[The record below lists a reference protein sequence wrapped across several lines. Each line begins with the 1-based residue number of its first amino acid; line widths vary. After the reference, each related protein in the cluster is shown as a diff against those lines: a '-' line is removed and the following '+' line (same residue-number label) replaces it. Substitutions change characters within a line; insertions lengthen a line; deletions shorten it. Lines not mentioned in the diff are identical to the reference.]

1 MKKISQK
8 EIDYI
13 LDNIDIV
20 NLVSEYVRL
29 EKRGNNYKGL
39 CPFHNEKT
47 PSFTVSPQKKIAH
60 CFGCGNGG
68 NIFQFLSK
76 IENITYNQAIIKLGN
91 RLGLNLEEEKK
102 FSLDLAND
110 EEKIYYGNTLIAD
123 YYNYILLNTKEAEKA
138 LNYLIN
144 RGLTKETIKTFNIG
158 YAPNS
163 NIAVEFFK
171 SQNID
176 LELMIEA
183 GNISKNIQTGEFYD
197 TFKERIIFP
206 IKDHKDRVVA
216 FSGRTM
222 SNDKNIAKYYNT
234 NETSVFKKREVLYN
248 FSDARQHIVKEQEII
263 ICEGYMDVIKSYQ
276 NGVKN
281 IVALMGTNIDD
292 QKIKE
297 ILSIANKITLSL
309 DNDEAGINSSL
320 EIGSRFL
327 KHSNNIYKLQFYN
340 SKDIDEFLVN
350 KSLDEDF
357 DLKKYLTQNKK
368 HFIEFKTEY
377 FAYETKNNI
386 DKKISSK
393 NEILKDISFIQDASL
408 KDILITN
415 LSKKFN
421 IEKNILLKE
430 LPKNIKFDNNNY
442 KIKDI
447 STFINLNYDKKICT
461 LFKYFFKDRQIF
473 LEFYNEIENIKFEPK
488 IFNLLFNN
496 LILYYNNYN
505 NFQIHKFISVL
516 TNQEVINLATYIDES
531 SSLII
536 NKKLNR
542 ELILDY
548 IKYVKELQS
557 VDKTVDKIKEE
568 LKDAISLSDY
578 TKQLSILEYLKNY
591 KK

>member
-320 EIGSRFL
+320 EIGSRLL

-421 IEKNILLKE
+421 IEKNILLQE

-461 LFKYFFKDRQIF
+461 LFKYFFTDRQIF
-473 LEFYNEIENIKFEPK
+473 LEFYNEIENIKFESDV
-488 IFNLLFNN
+488 FNLLFNN

-516 TNQEVINLATYIDES
+516 TNQEVINLATYINES

-536 NKKLNR
+536 NKKINR
-542 ELILDY
+542 ELIIDY
-548 IKYVKELQS
+548 IKYVKEIKKI
-557 VDKTVDKIKEE
+557 DKNVKKIKEE